1 MDNIQKNFKMKSK
14 LRGMADG
21 GLAQQAAKDL
31 RGRRSRIDDVVDAA
45 SAGLPPPQ
53 QQAPVEP
60 PPPEQPQGQPTVEGK
75 SAWRTLLGMADGGM
89 PSLGTGLAQQ
99 AADKLQTR
107 RSRIDDA
114 VDMASVG
121 QAPVP
126 QQPMPERQPAAS
138 KDGLRSLLG
147 LADGGVPMAIAT
159 KQNIPGMIAPGNIDL
174 ASRPIVKNADGSI
187 STVRSMG
194 ANFDG
199 KEYLLPTISDD
210 GRSLSEP
217 EAVELFRKSGR
228 HLGVFD
234 TPENSTA
241 YAQTLHNQQADMYLP
256 KAGNRASE
264 LRPENFGAGFN
275 RRGFMHGGDVQGKG
289 GPTDDA
295 IGPVAL
301 SDGEY
306 VLPADTVD
314 VVGKEKLDALRLATH
329 DFVDP
334 AKKQGLR
341 GMANGGR
348 FGAPPVAGA
357 ANEFAEEASSGL
369 IRKGLGMAGRLATGP
384 VGKLAVYPTVAYGLG
399 KSYLETRDGRA
410 ADFEDSIGVDSPM
423 GAAGAGILR
432 NIKNIGDAATGGY
445 ASQWGRNLA
454 DTISGVPSTQ
464 KSAVETTAPQSA
476 PKPTAPQNVG
486 TTSTAGPVQQ
496 VAPDS
501 YISRRL
507 AEMGVPVD
515 QQNAAPIT
523 EATSRKLLREGTGTP
538 GQYTN
543 LGTYGGNANI
553 YATAS
558 KPGGRVN
565 SFVGVGQPQ
574 AGENPYLSALRAQLN
589 GAGTESEAGN
599 RRAPADNSYEIN
611 KRYDALSD
619 RLTGMYGGKNKG
631 DLARRLLVLEANRSA
646 ALGTDNNAQASVYSA
661 GLGADTQAANGK
673 LQSRNAALQQLGALS
688 EKDTVAQAA
697 AQKAQ
702 QDAIDKAAEQQLA
715 AQKDARAN
723 EETGFKRYNDMI
735 GNMFNGPDDQ
745 ANKIAREK
753 FTSYLQGSNPK
764 ELTSLPNA
772 PDTWE
777 KFAEMSPTKQSMYLQ
792 NMRLLHEMGQARNEA
807 ATSGLLNEGMTTNRV
822 AMPET
827 VKPAEIGDVFN
838 RHLAPSDYLRSK
850 IPYFSNPNVVVDQT
864 GQATLLDDY
873 ASSNGAWDADK
884 LELIRQR
891 TGFDKDGKPV
901 RK

>member
-1 MDNIQKNFKMKSK
+1 M
-14 LRGMADG
+14 LRT
-21 GLAQQAAKDL
+21 AANV
-31 RGRRSRIDDVVDAA
+31 G
-45 SAGLPPPQ
+45 
-53 QQAPVEP
+53 
-60 PPPEQPQGQPTVEGK
+60 
-75 SAWRTLLGMADGGM
+75 
-89 PSLGTGLAQQ
+89 
-99 AADKLQTR
+99 
-107 RSRIDDA
+107 DA
-114 VDMASVG
+114 V
-121 QAPVP
+121 
-126 QQPMPERQPAAS
+126 
-138 KDGLRSLLG
+138 
-147 LADGGVPMAIAT
+147 T
-159 KQNIPGMIAPGNIDL
+159 
-174 ASRPIVKNADGSI
+174 
-187 STVRSMG
+187 
-194 ANFDG
+194 
-199 KEYLLPTISDD
+199 
-210 GRSLSEP
+210 
-217 EAVELFRKSGR
+217 
-228 HLGVFD
+228 
-234 TPENSTA
+234 
-241 YAQTLHNQQADMYLP
+241 
-256 KAGNRASE
+256 
-264 LRPENFGAGFN
+264 
-275 RRGFMHGGDVQGKG
+275 
-289 GPTDDA
+289 
-295 IGPVAL
+295 
-301 SDGEY
+301 
-306 VLPADTVD
+306 
-314 VVGKEKLDALRLATH
+314 
-329 DFVDP
+329 
-334 AKKQGLR
+334 
-341 GMANGGR
+341 GGR
-348 FGAPPVAGA
+348 
-357 ANEFAEEASSGL
+357 
-369 IRKGLGMAGRLATGP
+369 
-384 VGKLAVYPTVAYGLG
+384 
-399 KSYLETRDGRA
+399 
-410 ADFEDSIGVDSPM
+410 
-423 GAAGAGILR
+423 
-432 NIKNIGDAATGGY
+432 
-445 ASQWGRNLA
+445 ASQWGRDLA

-464 KSAVETTAPQSA
+464 KSATAVAAEPTESTAASQSVT
-476 PKPTAPQNVG
+476 KPTAPQSVG

-515 QQNAAPIT
+515 QQNAAPVT

-589 GAGTESEAGN
+589 GAGTESEASN

-611 KRYDALSD
+611 KRYDALSE

-673 LQSRNAALQQLGALS
+673 LQSRNTALQQLGALS
-688 EKDTVAQAA
+688 EKEAAAQDA

-702 QDAIDKAAEQQLA
+702 QAAIDKAAEQQLK
-715 AQKDARAN
+715 AQQDARAN

-735 GNMFNGPDDQ
+735 GSMFNGPDDQ

-777 KFAEMSPTKQSMYLQ
+777 KFSEMSPSKQAMYLQ

-807 ATSGLLNEGMTTNRV
+807 ATRGLLNEGMTTNRV

>member
-75 SAWRTLLGMADGGM
+75 SVWRTLLGMADGGM

-107 RSRIDDA
+107 RSRIDDV

-126 QQPMPERQPAAS
+126 QQPMLEQQPAAS
-138 KDGLRSLLG
+138 KGGLRSFFG
-147 LADGGVPMAIAT
+147 LA
-159 KQNIPGMIAPGNIDL
+159 
-174 ASRPIVKNADGSI
+174 
-187 STVRSMG
+187 
-194 ANFDG
+194 
-199 KEYLLPTISDD
+199 
-210 GRSLSEP
+210 
-217 EAVELFRKSGR
+217 
-228 HLGVFD
+228 
-234 TPENSTA
+234 
-241 YAQTLHNQQADMYLP
+241 
-256 KAGNRASE
+256 
-264 LRPENFGAGFN
+264 
-275 RRGFMHGGDVQGKG
+275 HGGDVQGKG

-314 VVGKEKLDALRLATH
+314 AVGKEKLDALRLATH

-357 ANEFAEEASSGL
+357 ANEFAGEASPGL

-399 KSYLETRDGRA
+399 KSYMESGTDKSRA
-410 ADFEDSIGVDSPM
+410 FEDSIGVESPM
-423 GAAGAGILR
+423 GAAGASMLR
-432 NIKNIGDAATGGY
+432 TAANIGDAFTGGR
-445 ASQWGRNLA
+445 ASQWGRDLA

-464 KSAVETTAPQSA
+464 KSDTESTVASQSA
-476 PKPTAPQNVG
+476 TNSAVSPAVSQNLG
-486 TTSTAGPVQQ
+486 TVSTAGPVQQ

-507 AEMGVPVD
+507 AEMGVPVN
-515 QQNAAPIT
+515 QQNAAPVT

-558 KPGGRVN
+558 KPGGRVD

-574 AGENPYLSALRAQLN
+574 ASENPYLSALRAQLN
-589 GAGTESEAGN
+589 GAGTESEASN

-619 RLTGMYGGKNKG
+619 RLTSMYGGKNKG

-673 LQSRNAALQQLGALS
+673 LQSRNTALQQLGALS
-688 EKDTVAQAA
+688 EKEAA
-697 AQKAQ
+697 AQDAARKEQ
-702 QDAIDKAAEQQLA
+702 QAAIDKAAEQQLK
-715 AQKDARAN
+715 AQQDARAT

-792 NMRLLHEMGQARNEA
+792 NMRLLHEMGQTRNEA
-807 ATSGLLNEGMTTNRV
+807 ATKGLLNEGMTTNRV

-827 VKPAEIGDVFN
+827 VKPAEMGDVFN